1 MYIPE
6 HFRARN
12 HEDTVAFLRANPFAI
27 LISTTDSGPFATHL
41 PLFVRAADKEEEI
54 ILRGH
59 VAKANPHWRYLEQQ
73 PQCLTIFHGPH
84 SYVSPTLYSTSEN
97 VPTWNYGA
105 VHVYG
110 TARVFSAPDA
120 LQGVLDELI
129 AMFEPVY
136 AKQWANL
143 SDTYRQ
149 RMLGH
154 IVGFEITATKIEAK
168 FKLSQNRSR
177 GEQENVI
184 SSLAKAEDTAV
195 SGVARLMREQG
206 LGSSTKKEVE

>member
-1 MYIPE
+1 
-6 HFRARN
+6 
-12 HEDTVAFLRANPFAI
+12 
-27 LISTTDSGPFATHL
+27 
-41 PLFVRAADKEEEI
+41 
-54 ILRGH
+54 
-59 VAKANPHWRYLEQQ
+59 
-73 PQCLTIFHGPH
+73 
-84 SYVSPTLYSTSEN
+84 
-97 VPTWNYGA
+97 
-105 VHVYG
+105 
-110 TARVFSAPDA
+110 
-120 LQGVLDELI
+120 VLDELI

-136 AKQWANL
+136 AKQWADL

-168 FKLSQNRSR
+168 FKLSQNRTR